1 MGFAGMKTLLKSFA
15 LSVALAAAIAPRLAL
30 AKWPIEGMV
39 GRIQLGDGG
48 TVGVVLEGFPA
59 LCSNAN
65 HPDWGEIPASALGKK
80 EMLAALMMAKAA
92 GLKVALYTVDPAP
105 AGAEL
110 CQIQFVDLVPLNP

>member
-1 MGFAGMKTLLKSFA
+1 MTFAGMKTLLRSLS
-15 LSVALAAAIAPRLAL
+15 LSVALVAAIAPRLAL

-48 TVGVVLEGFPA
+48 TVGVVLETNPA
-59 LCSNAN
+59 LCSNAE
-65 HPDWGEIPASALGKK
+65 HPTWGEIAASAPGKK

-105 AGAEL
+105 AGAKL
-110 CQIQFVDLVPLNP
+110 CQIQFVDLVPSVP